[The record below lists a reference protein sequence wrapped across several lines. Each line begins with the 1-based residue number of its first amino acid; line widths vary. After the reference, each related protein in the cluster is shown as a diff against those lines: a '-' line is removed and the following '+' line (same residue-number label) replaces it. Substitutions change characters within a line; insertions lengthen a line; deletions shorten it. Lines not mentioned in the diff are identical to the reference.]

1 MNHET
6 HEKGSESF
14 KYEDCFIAF
23 LDILGFKNKVID
35 SQHTSGILKILID
48 SLNICGAFPSGG
60 KKVSTASNTNRTISI
75 QSRFFSDTIVFFSK
89 INKEDISHLFLII
102 RYLQDR
108 LWEKGICLRGA
119 VTNGGM
125 YWPSTNYKEGNI
137 IVGPGLIDAYKL
149 ESEVAIY
156 PRILV
161 SQELRGYI
169 NGKEIDAFPFGQ
181 SGRLKDFI
189 RQDKDE
195 QFFLDLLNR
204 QITRARDEWLDK
216 TISPSSDV
224 WLTGAESRN
233 RKITTDDQLDKTNS
247 LFSIVWSRDTGS
259 KHREI
264 LDNVGKIITENIDSK
279 DANIRQKYEWL
290 KSYKENS

>member
-1 MNHET
+1 MNNET

-60 KKVSTASNTNRTISI
+60 KKVSATSNTNRTISI
-75 QSRFFSDTIVFFSK
+75 QSRFFSDTIVFFLK
-89 INKEDISHLFLII
+89 ENKEDISHLFLII

-119 VTNGGM
+119 VTTGGM
-125 YWPSTNYKEGNI
+125 YWPSTNCKEGNI

-149 ESEVAIY
+149 ESNVAIY

-161 SQELRGYI
+161 SQELCLYI
-169 NGKEIDAFPFGQ
+169 NGKEIDAYPFGQ
-181 SGRLKDFI
+181 TGKLKDFI
-189 RQDKDE
+189 RKDE
-195 QFFLDLLNR
+195 DEQYFLDLLNTN
-204 QITRARDEWLDK
+204 ITRARDEELDK
-216 TISPSSDV
+216 
-224 WLTGAESRN
+224 N
-233 RKITTDDQLDKTNS
+233 NS
-247 LFSIVWSRDTGS
+247 LFSVVWSGGTGS
-259 KHREI
+259 KHIEM
-264 LDNVGKIITENIDSK
+264 LDNVSKIITDNIDSK
-279 DANIRQKYEWL
+279 DAKIRQKYGWL